1 MIQYNYFKLFQIIL
15 NENRGDEGVLSTL
28 SSVLESFR
36 NSSHSDIVQFFKN
49 SMLFGAFCDKS
60 NVFSNVFS
68 NVHKKSNSI
77 LWSVQTLLNGPWSR
91 MAISGKTVVILKY
104 IPVSFIN

>member
-15 NENRGDEGVLSTL
+15 NETRGDEGVLSTL

-49 SMLFGAFCDKS
+49 SMLFGAFCDKNARMYS
-60 NVFSNVFS
+60 RTFT
-68 NVHKKSNSI
+68 KSLI
-77 LWSVQTLLNGPWSR
+77 QFCGLFRLC
-91 MAISGKTVVILKY
+91 
-104 IPVSFIN
+104 